1 MFVVHCQDKPGAAQ
15 VRLDNRA
22 AHLDYLKANLARV
35 AMAGPVQTDDRQ
47 GMVGS
52 VLVLET
58 LLRNIAKMGRELVEA
73 HARLHQGEV
82 AELATDPPAPPKAR
96 ISPHA
101 SASIG
106 ITDRRD

>member
-52 VLVLET
+52 VLVLDFAD
-58 LLRNIAKMGRELVEA
+58 R
-73 HARLHQGEV
+73 
-82 AELATDPPAPPKAR
+82 AELDAFLAGDPYAKAGLF
-96 ISPHA
+96 A
-101 SASIG
+101 SV
-106 ITDRRD
+106 TVLPYKKVLP

>member
-22 AHLDYLKANLARV
+22 AHLEYLKANLARV

-52 VLVLET
+52 VLVLDFAD
-58 LLRNIAKMGRELVEA
+58 R
-73 HARLHQGEV
+73 
-82 AELATDPPAPPKAR
+82 AELDAFLAGDPYAKAGLF
-96 ISPHA
+96 A
-101 SASIG
+101 SV
-106 ITDRRD
+106 TVLPYKKVLP